1 MSISMENI
9 FENLENLSEE
19 CFEEI
24 LEKVFENLDTERRE
38 KIIGALQQAKDGKY
52 RTKAIKVLGKIQQ
65 RINKAEN
72 KSKEDVKNSG
82 ITFTN
87 KILK

>member
-1 MSISMENI
+1 MENI

-24 LEKVFENLDTERRE
+24 LEKVFESLDTDRRE
-38 KIIGALQQAKDGKY
+38 KVLSALQQAKDGKY

-65 RINKAEN
+65 RINNAEN
-72 KSKEDVKNSG
+72 KNREDVKNSG

-87 KILK
+87 KMLK